1 MQRVLW
7 MKWRYASWEMI
18 YFTAFSFGCTATFFQ
33 TSIRATCLTSF
44 QSRPRSS
51 RAFRLSSTIIDRQE
65 PLLSTN
71 HRRDGRF
78 RKLIIFVCSLAPKY
92 ILLLLTHFRK
102 TNSMAIVT
110 TGACAVVAKTISDWP
125 IKTCPS
131 HANNFANQ
139 KKKKCEHTLILF
151 WQVICVHN
159 YLIRPETVKK
169 KVYLDIKSRNH
180 ATMTFCLIV
189 WNCCEVFWKLFLR
202 RIYLI
207 F

>member
-78 RKLIIFVCSLAPKY
+78 RKLVIFVCWLAPKY
-92 ILLLLTHFRK
+92 ILLLLTYFRK
-102 TNSMAIVT
+102 TISMAIVT
-110 TGACAVVAKTISDWP
+110 TGACAVVRKTISDWP
-125 IKTCPS
+125 IKTCSS

-139 KKKKCEHTLILF
+139 KKKNVSTLILF
-151 WQVICVHN
+151 WQVICVHTN
-159 YLIRPETVKK
+159 LIRPETVILRKK
-169 KVYLDIKSRNH
+169 FIS
-180 ATMTFCLIV
+180 I
-189 WNCCEVFWKLFLR
+189 
-202 RIYLI
+202 
-207 F
+207 